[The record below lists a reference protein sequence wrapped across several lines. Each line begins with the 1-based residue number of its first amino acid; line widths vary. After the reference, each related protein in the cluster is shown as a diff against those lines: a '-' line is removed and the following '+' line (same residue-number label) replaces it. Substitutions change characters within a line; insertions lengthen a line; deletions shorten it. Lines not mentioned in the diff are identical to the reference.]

1 MNISGNSSRNKKS
14 ALQHKLDKIK
24 KQRQDRQDQDKQNQ
38 HFYPYQGLKKKHK
51 CGDDNSNDG
60 IRVKIDAVEH
70 ITECKAESENA
81 TSAFQHIDKADKT
94 GKEAGGVDNVNN
106 SELSK
111 LSRLSNNIAR
121 PSEKTISDE
130 TLIND
135 KLSTPDGQNTKIR
148 DSKYY
153 QKWRSPFED
162 YYQCFRRK
170 FRRMEIWY
178 ADLGYHNGLCFED
191 GRRPVLIISN
201 DTNNEVA
208 PIVTVIPLSSNI
220 SKLHLGTHVLIE
232 PSDVSDV
239 LITPNGRS
247 DSRYYAHRASASCSS
262 VSCSSASRCGSS
274 RESNCES
281 NHEANHE
288 ANHRSNCG
296 KGHGRSI
303 NKSNKNGGGRNNT
316 ATFAPYYEHLY
327 NRPGSTLIEQ
337 MTVID
342 KRLLDSYLGQIVEPK
357 KIEILNNAV
366 KAFLGVDLGVDVDE
380 EM

>member
-1 MNISGNSSRNKKS
+1 MKDSRNGSHNNKKS
-14 ALQHKLDKIK
+14 KSVLQNKLDKIK
-24 KQRQDRQDQDKQNQ
+24 KQRQDQQHQQNQ

-121 PSEKTISDE
+121 PSEKTIIEETISDE
-130 TLIND
+130 KLIND
-135 KLSTPDGQNTKIR
+135 KLSTPDSQNTKIR

-191 GRRPVLIISN
+191 GRRPVLIVSN

-239 LITPNGRS
+239 LITPKGRS
-247 DSRYYAHRASASCSS
+247 DSRYYAHKAD
-262 VSCSSASRCGSS
+262 ASRCGSS

-281 NHEANHE
+281 NHE